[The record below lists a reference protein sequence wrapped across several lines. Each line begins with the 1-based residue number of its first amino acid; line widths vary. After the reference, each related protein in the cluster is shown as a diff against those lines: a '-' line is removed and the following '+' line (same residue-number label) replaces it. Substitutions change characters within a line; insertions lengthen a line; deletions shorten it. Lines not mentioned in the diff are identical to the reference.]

1 MATFT
6 QVGYGDIKGST
17 DAEYEYQMIVILIGI
32 ALYGYTLGTF
42 QTIIS
47 QFAIRDQGKQM
58 IDNLNMWL
66 IQLDKKRKKLLPKSI
81 FVQVRNFYQ
90 AKFNYQSTEVL
101 QTTFFKQLKPRIQN
115 KVMDEI
121 FGKFYVI
128 FAELFEGTELKFQRE
143 LLACSKLN
151 YYSLNNPKDDL
162 NLPTIIDTLLPS
174 IEHAEKMSSCVHFI
188 IRGQVHIMDK
198 NCLYHYGLLEVGSY
212 FGDISVLQGTPNQF
226 SFCYN
231 VDEKESELID
241 KSLYLLSVPAKDF
254 AHICDKHPTAKE
266 VMERKSLKRQ
276 EHFDQYKRITLIKY
290 MKALVKTKKDL
301 TTRKNKWD

>member
-1 MATFT
+1 
-6 QVGYGDIKGST
+6 
-17 DAEYEYQMIVILIGI
+17 
-32 ALYGYTLGTF
+32 
-42 QTIIS
+42 
-47 QFAIRDQGKQM
+47 
-58 IDNLNMWL
+58 
-66 IQLDKKRKKLLPKSI
+66 
-81 FVQVRNFYQ
+81 
-90 AKFNYQSTEVL
+90 
-101 QTTFFKQLKPRIQN
+101 
-115 KVMDEI
+115 MDEI
-121 FGKFYVI
+121 FDKFYVI

-198 NCLYHYGLLEVGSY
+198 NCLYHYGLLEAGSY

-254 AHICDKHPTAKE
+254 ARICDKHPTAKE
-266 VMERKSLKRQ
+266 VMERKALKR
-276 EHFDQYKRITLIKY
+276 
-290 MKALVKTKKDL
+290 
-301 TTRKNKWD
+301 